1 MNTRRQCL
9 AALLGG
15 ALPGLGLP
23 ARAQAPPSSGPV
35 IDEIWT
41 DAERQRDRARAAALA
56 GRSPISPGPG
66 RW

>member
-23 ARAQAPPSSGPV
+23 ALAQTPPSSGPV
-35 IDEIWT
+35 LDETWT
-41 DAERQRDRARAAALA
+41 DAER
-56 GRSPISPGPG
+56 
-66 RW
+66 

>member
-23 ARAQAPPSSGPV
+23 ALAQSPASPAPV
-35 IDEIWT
+35 MDETWT
-41 DAERQRDRARAAALA
+41 DASPPARNAGAAALA
-56 GRSPISPGPG
+56 
-66 RW
+66 